1 MDSTMVTPQLNKFWK
16 ITVNKD
22 FSRAINGTLICKMI
36 TMTVHEKEPSRKREV
51 VTIINYDVQT
61 AHKFFYKT
69 KGKVSVV
76 KTGIAW
82 QTFQPQSQRKKA
94 KTTLKTFFIFFP
106 KKLFLHFR
114 MTADQVVK

>member
-1 MDSTMVTPQLNKFWK
+1 MVTPQLNKFWK

-22 FSRAINGTLICKMI
+22 FSRAINGTLICKMVTI
-36 TMTVHEKEPSRKREV
+36 TVHEKEPSRKREV

-82 QTFQPQSQRKKA
+82 QTFQPQSQRKKS
-94 KTTLKTFFIFFP
+94 KNHPEKIFYVFP
-106 KKLFLHFR
+106 KKNSSYISG
-114 MTADQVVK
+114 

>member
-22 FSRAINGTLICKMI
+22 FSRAINGTLICNMT

-61 AHKFFYKT
+61 A
-69 KGKVSVV
+69 
-76 KTGIAW
+76 
-82 QTFQPQSQRKKA
+82 Q
-94 KTTLKTFFIFFP
+94 TFFIRQ
-106 KKLFLHFR
+106 KEKC
-114 MTADQVVK
+114 Q